1 MYWWL
6 VLKIANSMVVFFF
19 ACFAQWIIGVAIHR
33 GGGLVISQTLDM
45 AQGMKIPK
53 YSEQFL

>member
-1 MYWWL
+1 
-6 VLKIANSMVVFFF
+6 VACAKNSELHGCIFF

-53 YSEQFL
+53 YSEQFLSN